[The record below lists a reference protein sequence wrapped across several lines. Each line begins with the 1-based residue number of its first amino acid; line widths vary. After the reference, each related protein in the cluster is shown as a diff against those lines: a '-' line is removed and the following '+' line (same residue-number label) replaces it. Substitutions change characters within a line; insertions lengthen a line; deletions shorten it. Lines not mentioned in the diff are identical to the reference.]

1 MIRSALNPTCF
12 PQRPPMP
19 QISLPTIR
27 LSLLVTPPSDAA
39 GDQFYVDA
47 RVKLLDAALARF
59 KRPWD
64 DGTDGLLMAPFQLIA
79 RLAAIVPQPRKNL
92 IHYHGIFAPAA
103 AGRAA
108 IVPVRPPPAARPTL
122 LPPHALLPPRAK
134 SPSWIPWATLLH
146 RVFIRLTDCHLRS
159 GSAHRCPCHSPVP
172 SARRTRDRLCR
183 PPAQLR
189 RTSSVLS

>member
-1 MIRSALNPTCF
+1 MVRSALNPTRF

-159 GSAHRCPCHSPVP
+159 GSAEPDPIWW
-172 SARRTRDRLCR
+172 TG
-183 PPAQLR
+183 
-189 RTSSVLS
+189 